1 MPRSQQSRE
10 GAIVAYF
17 TSADLAIAQV
27 IYKLAGDA
35 LKARLSKS
43 EKQGEA
49 QRKVQAEAASKA
61 VAEATPKPVVKLAPP
76 AKKRK
81 RVRPSRVKA
90 RPLVTEEELNEAVD
104 TE

>member
-76 AKKRK
+76 AKTRK
-81 RVRPSRVKA
+81 RVRPGRVKA
-90 RPLVTEEELNEAVD
+90 RPPVTAEELNERTD